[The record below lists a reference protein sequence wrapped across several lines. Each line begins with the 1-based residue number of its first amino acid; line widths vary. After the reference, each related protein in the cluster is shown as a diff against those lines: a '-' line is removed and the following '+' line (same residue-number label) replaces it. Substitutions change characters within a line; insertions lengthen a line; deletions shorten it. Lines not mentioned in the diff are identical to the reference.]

1 MRPHCSSGIK
11 GDGSEEDVSVEVELL
26 PVESVPPVADPGIAI
41 FEKFILLRM
50 LLLLLLLHIYRS
62 DARIG

>member
-11 GDGSEEDVSVEVELL
+11 GGGSEEDISVEVELL
-26 PVESVPPVADPGIAI
+26 ESVPPVADPGIAI